1 MEDFWGHHSIF
12 IRTKG
17 VSVVTENPKGAITE
31 NFGRIQRG
39 ITQICLENEDMGGIT
54 KVIKCYW
61 GWGGSLETTKM

>member
-39 ITQICLENEDMGGIT
+39 ITQICLENEDMGGDHESHQMLL
-54 KVIKCYW
+54 
-61 GWGGSLETTKM
+61 GGGDL